1 VASIGFG
8 VGDPIVAPLN
18 DTPEGDVGYE
28 TPHGR
33 GTRRARVRW
42 WRVAILML
50 SAAYFFIPLFAGLKF
65 ALQDINS
72 HFSFGAVTGLPSAP
86 GFSGAFWLSI
96 RLALVTLLVSAI
108 LTVPTIIYVHLRLPR
123 VRRILEFVTI
133 LPIVIPPILI
143 ILGVLDAAPLWLR
156 ASPYLLSLEYVIL
169 AMPFV
174 YRSLDAGLSAID
186 LKTLVEASRSLGG
199 NWLKTMWRVVLPNLR
214 TALLSAMMLTLALVL
229 GEYTMANLDLWNT
242 IPVWIVQ
249 FQNGSNGHIQ
259 VAAAMLG
266 LVGTWLLIT
275 LVVSLDRS
283 GSRRSRRKT
292 GQL

>member
-1 VASIGFG
+1 MASIGFG
-8 VGDPIVAPLN
+8 AGDPIIAPIS
-18 DTPEGDVGYE
+18 DVPEDDVFYE
-28 TPHGR
+28 TPHVSS
-33 GTRRARVRW
+33 RRRRIRW
-42 WRVAILML
+42 WRVAVLTL

-65 ALQDINS
+65 ALQGLNG
-72 HFSFGAVTGLPSAP
+72 HFSFDAVTSLPSAP
-86 GFSGAFWLSI
+86 GFSDAFWLSI
-96 RLALVTLLVSAI
+96 RLAAATLVISAV
-108 LTVPTIIYVHLRLPR
+108 LTVPTTIYVHLRLPR
-123 VRRILEFVTI
+123 MRRIMEFVTV

-143 ILGVLDAAPLWLR
+143 IVGVLDAAPLWLR
-156 ASPYLLSLEYVIL
+156 ASPYLLSLEYAVL

-229 GEYTMANLDLWNT
+229 GEYTMASLDLWNT

-249 FQNGSNGHIQ
+249 FQNAANGHIQ

-283 GSRRSRRKT
+283 GSRRSRRRT
-292 GQL
+292 GKL